1 MTVIDPDVV
10 HQVAMLSR
18 LRLEGPALTQLS
30 AQLNEIVGYVHQLQ
44 AVSTEGVEPTSHV
57 LPLANVLRK
66 DEPHAC
72 LTQADVAALAPASQP
87 PFVTVPKVI
96 DVA

>member
-1 MTVIDPDVV
+1 MAVV
-10 HQVAMLSR
+10 SPEVVNQVAVLSR
-18 LRLEGPALTQLS
+18 LRLEGAALTQLS

-44 AVSTEGVEPTSHV
+44 SIPTDGIEPTSHV

-72 LTQADVAALAPASQP
+72 LTQAAVVALAPAGQH
-87 PFVTVPKVI
+87 PFVKVPKII
-96 DVA
+96 DV

>member
-1 MTVIDPDVV
+1 MAAISPDVV
-10 HQVAMLSR
+10 HQVALLSR
-18 LRLEGPALTQLS
+18 LRLEGPALTELS

-44 AVSTEGVEPTSHV
+44 AVPTEGVEPTSHV

-72 LTQADVAALAPASQP
+72 LSQADAIALAPASQP
-87 PFVTVPKVI
+87 PFVKVPKVI
-96 DVA
+96 DL